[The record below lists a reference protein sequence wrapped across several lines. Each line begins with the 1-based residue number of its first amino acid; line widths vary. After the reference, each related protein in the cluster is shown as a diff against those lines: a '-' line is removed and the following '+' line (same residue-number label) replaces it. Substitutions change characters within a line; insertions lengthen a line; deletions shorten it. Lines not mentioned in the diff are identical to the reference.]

1 MFLNHW
7 KILVSYIKILSE
19 FLIKFIPFFFLLDA
33 GSLDYKKDIEEI
45 KSLVSKL
52 YVNLNIEEH
61 EKHSEEK
68 ILKQMEKLKIEL
80 EPLEQVS

>member
-1 MFLNHW
+1 M
-7 KILVSYIKILSE
+7 
-19 FLIKFIPFFFLLDA
+19 LDA

-61 EKHSEEK
+61 EKNSEEK
-68 ILKQMEKLKIEL
+68 ILKQMEKLKIEFL
-80 EPLEQVS
+80 SVKWTLY

>member
-1 MFLNHW
+1 M
-7 KILVSYIKILSE
+7 
-19 FLIKFIPFFFLLDA
+19 LDA
-33 GSLDYKKDIEEI
+33 GSLDYEKDIEEI